1 MALQTTGPI
10 SFANINTELGVA
22 STTTRSLN
30 DTTSRTLAGV
40 ASGTISMSNFYGK
53 SAVSWS
59 PAGTASAPGEAISDM
74 FGGGGTDA
82 SVTITCNQAAT
93 WTYFESGSSEGYAD
107 IASGNSATSITFT
120 LPNYGFSVFTT
131 YFSVSSTAGGVTR
144 YWAVT
149 LQNTGFN

>member
-1 MALQTTGPI
+1 MALPTGTI
-10 SFANINTELGVA
+10 SMSQVNVELGRTSTA
-22 STTTRSLN
+22 SISLN
-30 DTTSRTLAGV
+30 ETAVRTLAGV
-40 ASGTISMSNFYGK
+40 ASGTISMNNLRGK

-59 PAGTASAPGEAISDM
+59 PAGTASAPGQALSDM
-74 FGGGGTDA
+74 FGGGGNDA

-144 YWAVT
+144 YWEVT

>member
-40 ASGTISMSNFYGK
+40 ATGTISMSNFYGK

-59 PAGTASAPGEAISDM
+59 PD
-74 FGGGGTDA
+74 GGTSGPGVTLSDWAAGGNDA
-82 SVTITCNQAAT
+82 SVTITCNQSAT
-93 WTYFESGSSEGYAD
+93 WTYFESGQPDAYAS

-120 LPNYGFSVFTT
+120 LPNFGFSIYNS

-144 YWAVT
+144 YWTVNLT
-149 LQNTGFN
+149 NDGFA